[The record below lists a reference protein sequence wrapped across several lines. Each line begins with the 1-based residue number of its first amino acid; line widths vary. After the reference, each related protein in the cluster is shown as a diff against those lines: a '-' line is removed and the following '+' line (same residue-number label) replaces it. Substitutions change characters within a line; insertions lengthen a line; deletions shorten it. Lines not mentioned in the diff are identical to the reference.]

1 MLNKR
6 TNDAR
11 IGGAK
16 WKASKNM
23 YDINS
28 VVYYSK
34 EYSNGTYI
42 YLVIHI
48 NHEGRVSLESYFPFF
63 NRSVS
68 EDATVLLL
76 FNEKQ
81 SIFVEV

>member
-1 MLNKR
+1 
-6 TNDAR
+6 
-11 IGGAK
+11 
-16 WKASKNM
+16 M

-48 NHEGRVSLESYFPFF
+48 NHEGRMSFESYFPFLH
-63 NRSVS
+63 RSVL
-68 EDATVLLL
+68 EDTTILL
-76 FNEKQ
+76 
-81 SIFVEV
+81 V